1 MHALVFAILLRGVGA
16 RHAKRNTFS
25 KEESARGS
33 VVELTAIVTL
43 YGLHGAT
50 ELSKHICKE
59 VSKGTKSVRLQ
70 LERKSLK
77 IMRAII
83 NNN

>member
-1 MHALVFAILLRGVGA
+1 
-16 RHAKRNTFS
+16 
-25 KEESARGS
+25 
-33 VVELTAIVTL
+33 L

-70 LERKSLK
+70 LERKSPK